1 MAYPVSCFCLLI
13 LVSCLLQPFFT
24 TTAAQTY
31 KNVSKGD
38 FLIAGQRDS
47 SSFWPSPSGEFAFG
61 FRQVG
66 NAAGFLLAIWFNKI
80 PERTIVWW
88 ANGNE
93 LAPVKSKVE
102 LTRDGQLVL
111 LNATTE
117 EQIWKAGHQGGAAN
131 VSSTVSHA
139 AMLDTGNFVLAT
151 ADSVYLWETFK
162 RPTNTLLPSQTMVQN
177 TTLVARYGEAN
188 YSDGRFDFV
197 LQGDGNLVAY
207 ARHSPL
213 DSYRNVTTAY
223 FATGI
228 NYNVTELIF
237 ESSGLI
243 YLAAKDGSI
252 TNNVLPSNYV
262 SRQDFYQRATLDYDG
277 LFRHYVYRK
286 GTSSAGAG
294 VWTSL
299 SEITFGSYPNI
310 CVNILER
317 RGLGPCG
324 FNSYC
329 TYHDKKPSCHCPEG
343 FSFIDPDDWSRGCQ
357 QNFDSQ
363 SCTDPS
369 PNTDT
374 EIDPFYLYDMP
385 NADWN
390 FNDYEQINQVTEDS
404 CRHNCL
410 ADCFCAAATYI
421 NENCYKKNHS
431 VPQQQLKPTKMYQR
445 VTSSSQDNETA
456 ALSGSPSGEFAFGFQ
471 AIGNAG
477 FLLAIWFNKIPAR
490 TIVWWANG
498 TGSKVQLTADGQ
510 LVLLKGTTGE
520 KIWQAEPSDNRVFV
534 SHAAMLDTGSFV
546 LATAGSEYLWE
557 TFTSPT
563 DTLLPSQTMVQR
575 TTFVAR
581 HGETNYSDGRFTF
594 TLQGDGNL
602 VAYAKHTALDSVM
615 DYYWASSTNNATKL
629 IFNTSGSI
637 YLEVMDG
644 SIINVL
650 PSNAVSMQDFYHRAI
665 LEYDGAFRH
674 YVYPKSTSSAAGR
687 PMAWT
692 CLSAVPPN
700 ICRLYPP
707 DRGLGPCGFNSY
719 CSYQDQKSSCHCPE
733 GFSFIDPND
742 RSRGCQQNFVS
753 QSCTEPSSDTDKET
767 DRFYFYDIP
776 NGDWHLNDY
785 EWIHNVTEDFC
796 RRNCLAD
803 CFCGA
808 ATYTNG
814 DCHKKM
820 LPLSN
825 GRTESGVYGITM
837 VKTRKARN
845 STLQPPG
852 GYPKSENKDLSTLII
867 IGAVLL
873 GSSVFLNIF
882 SLQVMADTPLLVH
895 LAGRIVKSFNF
906 EWLHGLKTRSDGSNL
921 FSTRDYTMR
930 IS

>member
-421 NENCYKKNHS
+421 NENCYKKKS
-431 VPQQQLKPTKMYQR
+431 P
-445 VTSSSQDNETA
+445 
-456 ALSGSPSGEFAFGFQ
+456 LSGG
-471 AIGNAG
+471 
-477 FLLAIWFNKIPAR
+477 R
-490 TIVWWANG
+490 
-498 TGSKVQLTADGQ
+498 
-510 LVLLKGTTGE
+510 
-520 KIWQAEPSDNRVFV
+520 
-534 SHAAMLDTGSFV
+534 MGSF
-546 LATAGSEYLWE
+546 L
-557 TFTSPT
+557 
-563 DTLLPSQTMVQR
+563 
-575 TTFVAR
+575 
-581 HGETNYSDGRFTF
+581 YS
-594 TLQGDGNL
+594 
-602 VAYAKHTALDSVM
+602 K
-615 DYYWASSTNNATKL
+615 
-629 IFNTSGSI
+629 
-637 YLEVMDG
+637 
-644 SIINVL
+644 
-650 PSNAVSMQDFYHRAI
+650 
-665 LEYDGAFRH
+665 
-674 YVYPKSTSSAAGR
+674 
-687 PMAWT
+687 
-692 CLSAVPPN
+692 
-700 ICRLYPP
+700 
-707 DRGLGPCGFNSY
+707 
-719 CSYQDQKSSCHCPE
+719 
-733 GFSFIDPND
+733 
-742 RSRGCQQNFVS
+742 
-753 QSCTEPSSDTDKET
+753 
-767 DRFYFYDIP
+767 
-776 NGDWHLNDY
+776 
-785 EWIHNVTEDFC
+785 
-796 RRNCLAD
+796 
-803 CFCGA
+803 
-808 ATYTNG
+808 
-814 DCHKKM
+814 
-820 LPLSN
+820 
-825 GRTESGVYGITM
+825 TM
-837 VKTRKARN
+837 VKTRKGGN
-845 STLQPPG
+845 SSTFQRRG
-852 GYPKSENKDLSTLII
+852 GYSKPKNKDLSTLII
-867 IGAVLL
+867 IGSVLL
-873 GSSVFLNIF
+873 SSSACLNIF
-882 SLQVMADTPLLVH
+882 SLLVMVVRFVKRKRRNIQPLMTLPGMDLQCFTYEEIKTVTDEFKEEIGSGSFGRVFKGFLASGNYIGNYVAVKRFNNMVVEREQEFKAEVSAVGRANHRYLVKLLGYSNEGEHRLLVYEFMSNGS
-895 LAGRIVKSFNF
+895 LASFLFGHDSRINFNSRIQIALEIARGLLYLHEGCSTQIIHCDIKPQNILLDDSFTAKISDF
-906 EWLHGLKTRSDGSNL
+906 GLAKLLKTEQSRTMTGIRGTKGYVAPEWFRSMPITAKVDVYSYGILFLELICSRRCFDAEAEDEHQMVLADWAYDCYVKGNLHQLVMEDKEAMEDLERVERCVKIGIWCIQENPSRRPPMSKVIQMIEGSVEVPIPQDP
-921 FSTRDYTMR
+921 SP
-930 IS
+930 S